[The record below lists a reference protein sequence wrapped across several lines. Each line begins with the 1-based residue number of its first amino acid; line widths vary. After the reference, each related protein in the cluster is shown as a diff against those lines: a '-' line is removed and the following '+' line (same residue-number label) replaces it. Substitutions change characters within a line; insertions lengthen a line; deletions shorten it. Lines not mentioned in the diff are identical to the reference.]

1 MLCAIFRMNEHSD
14 PRFSRMAEE
23 QNVYA
28 GVYHML
34 IAGMI
39 VSNVLFLIGIVL
51 ALSHPQYFPLS
62 PTWVREQ
69 YHAGL
74 VLDGLIHGRPTS
86 YFLLGTLL
94 LILTPVARVIVSIY
108 AFWKDHD
115 RKYVTVTLSVFIVM
129 LLTVILGILGVR

>member
-1 MLCAIFRMNEHSD
+1 MNKQSD
-14 PRFSRMAEE
+14 PGFSPMAEE

-39 VSNVLFLIGIVL
+39 VSNVLFVVGIVF
-51 ALSHPQYFPLS
+51 ALLHPHYFPLS
-62 PTWVREQ
+62 ASWVREQ
-69 YHAGL
+69 YHAGPIWH
-74 VLDGLIHGRPTS
+74 GLIHRQPTS

-108 AFWKDHD
+108 AFWVDHD
-115 RKYVTVTLSVFIVM
+115 RKYVAVTLSVFIIM
-129 LLTVILGILGVR
+129 ILTVILGLLGVR

>member
-1 MLCAIFRMNEHSD
+1 MQEKSD
-14 PRFSRMAEE
+14 SGFSPMSEE

-28 GVYHML
+28 GVYRML

-39 VSNVLFLIGIVL
+39 FSNILFVIGIVL
-51 ALSHPQYFPLS
+51 ALLHPQYFPLS

-74 VLDGLIHGRPTS
+74 IFHGLIHGQPTS
-86 YFLLGTLL
+86 YFLLGTVL

-108 AFWKDHD
+108 SFWKDHD
-115 RKYVTVTLSVFIVM
+115 RKYVTVTLTVLIIM
-129 LLTVILGILGVR
+129 ILTVILGLLGVR

>member
-1 MLCAIFRMNEHSD
+1 MSETSNRGAS
-14 PRFSRMAEE
+14 PMAEE

-39 VSNVLFLIGIVL
+39 VSNILFVVGIVL
-51 ALSHPQYFPLS
+51 ALIHPQYFPLS
-62 PTWVREQ
+62 TSWVREQ

-74 VLDGLIHGRPTS
+74 VFHGLMHGQATS

-94 LILTPVARVIVSIY
+94 LILTPVARVIVSIH
-108 AFWKDHD
+108 AFWVDQD
-115 RKYVTVTLSVFIVM
+115 RKYVAVTSTVLIVM
-129 LLTVILGILGVR
+129 IVTVILGVFGIR

>member
-1 MLCAIFRMNEHSD
+1 MNNHSD
-14 PRFSRMAEE
+14 PEFSPMAEE

-39 VSNVLFLIGIVL
+39 VSNVLFVTGIIL
-51 ALSHPQYFPLS
+51 ALLHRQYFPLS
-62 PTWVREQ
+62 ATWVREQ

-74 VLDGLIHGRPTS
+74 IFRGLIHRQATA
-86 YFLLGTLL
+86 YLLLGTLL

-108 AFWKDHD
+108 AFWTD
-115 RKYVTVTLSVFIVM
+115 RDEKYVAVTLTVFIIMV
-129 LLTVILGILGVR
+129 LTVILGLFGVR

>member
-1 MLCAIFRMNEHSD
+1 MSEPSNRGAS
-14 PRFSRMAEE
+14 PMAEE

-39 VSNVLFLIGIVL
+39 VSNVLFAIGIVL
-51 ALSHPQYFPLS
+51 ALIHPQFFPLS
-62 PTWVREQ
+62 ASWVSEQ
-69 YHAGL
+69 YRAKL
-74 VLDGLIHGRPTS
+74 VFHGLIHGQPTS

-108 AFWKDHD
+108 AFWVDHD
-115 RKYVTVTLSVFIVM
+115 LKYVAVTGTVFIIM
-129 LLTVILGILGVR
+129 IITVILGAFGIR